1 MFELPELINL
11 SKQINDTL
19 VGKKIT
25 RGELG
30 NSPHKFVWYNLDH
43 ADFAKLIRGKT
54 VKPSYVKG
62 RWLFIPMDPGYILVL
77 GEFGGK
83 LTYSSDHEKPEKYH
97 LWIEFEN
104 STSMSLV
111 IQMWGAI
118 ELYQKGKEL
127 ERQYIKDM
135 RPDPLHKGFTE
146 RYFLTL
152 IESLITEGKRSVK
165 GFITQDQILPG
176 LGNSIAQEIMFIARL
191 HPKRE
196 LKDLKKNERIRLF
209 ETINHTIKNA
219 IQLGGRQDEV
229 DFFNHPGQY
238 KRLMNSRVV
247 GKPCSVCGAP
257 IQKMQYLGGSCVYC
271 PICQKL

>member
-54 VKPSYVKG
+54 VKSSYVKG
-62 RWLFIPMDPGYILVL
+62 RWLFIPVDPGYILVL

-83 LTYSSDHEKPEKYH
+83 LTYLPDHGKPEKYH

-104 STSMSLV
+104 LTSMSLV
-111 IQMWGAI
+111 IQMWGVI
-118 ELYQKGKEL
+118 ELYKKGKEL
-127 ERQYIKDM
+127 ERQHIKNM
-135 RPDPLHKGFTE
+135 RPDPLHKDFTE
-146 RYFLTL
+146 KYFLK
-152 IESLITEGKRSVK
+152 IIDSLIAEGKRSVK
-165 GFITQDQILPG
+165 GLLTQDQILPG
-176 LGNSIAQEIMFIARL
+176 IGNSMAQEIMFIARL

-196 LKDLKKNERIRLF
+196 LKDLKKSERVRLF
-209 ETINHTIKNA
+209 ETINQTIHNA

-229 DFFNHPGQY
+229 DFFNQPGQY

-257 IQKMQYLGGSCVYC
+257 IQKMQYLGGTCVYC